1 LIKLAVAGSPI
12 GHSLSP
18 LLHSTAYEILGVKA
32 DFGSNDVK
40 EQDFGNYYFEC
51 KNAGFRG
58 LALTMPLK
66 AGFRGLA
73 LTMPLKEIS
82 IGFVDRVDPIAKQ
95 ISSVNTIIFE
105 STGSIGISTDLLA
118 FKNLLKP
125 YFGKKIA
132 ILGAGGTARAALG
145 ALKGTGTEVTVLT
158 RSLTRHDQLHAAA
171 VDLDIDFLDWHNFEE
186 IQDRDLIISTTPAG
200 ATDGLSVI
208 STKADFFEVIY
219 HPWPTELAKRYQN
232 LGRHVIGGLSL
243 LVEQALFQINYFSQK
258 EFDFDQMRTDLLK
271 VAYEA
276 IKK

>member
-1 LIKLAVAGSPI
+1 
-12 GHSLSP
+12 
-18 LLHSTAYEILGVKA
+18 
-32 DFGSNDVK
+32 
-40 EQDFGNYYFEC
+40 
-51 KNAGFRG
+51 
-58 LALTMPLK
+58 
-66 AGFRGLA
+66 
-73 LTMPLKEIS
+73 MPLKEIS

-232 LGRHVIGGLSL
+232 LGKHVIGGLSL

-258 EFDFDQMRTDLLK
+258 EFDFEQMRTDLLK

>member
-1 LIKLAVAGSPI
+1 MIKLAVAGSPI

-32 DFGSNDVK
+32 EFGSNDVK

-51 KNAGFRG
+51 KN
-58 LALTMPLK
+58 

-132 ILGAGGTARAALG
+132 ILGAGGTARAIAASLDG
-145 ALKGTGTEVTVLT
+145 IADSITVLGRTST
-158 RSLTRHDQLHAAA
+158 REESFERIVSHSKFSYVIWSNALSLEPFSL
-171 VDLDIDFLDWHNFEE
+171 VVN
-186 IQDRDLIISTTPAG
+186 TTPAG
-200 ATDGLSVI
+200 AADLLAEGIEGDI
-208 STKADFFEVIY
+208 SCLLFDVIY
-219 HPWPTELAKRYQN
+219 KPWPTVLAKKWNN
-232 LGRHVIGGLSL
+232 LGAPVISGVEL
-243 LVEQALFQINYFSQK
+243 LLYQGIEQLRIVTDKNFDTEKLASNLREKLATAL
-258 EFDFDQMRTDLLK
+258 
-271 VAYEA
+271 
-276 IKK
+276 

>member
-32 DFGSNDVK
+32 DFGSNEVK
-40 EQDFGNYYFEC
+40 EQDFGNFYFEC
-51 KNAGFRG
+51 KN
-58 LALTMPLK
+58 

-132 ILGAGGTARAALG
+132 ILGAGARCCG
-145 ALKGTGTEVTVLT
+145 
-158 RSLTRHDQLHAAA
+158 RS
-171 VDLDIDFLDWHNFEE
+171 
-186 IQDRDLIISTTPAG
+186 
-200 ATDGLSVI
+200 
-208 STKADFFEVIY
+208 
-219 HPWPTELAKRYQN
+219 RY
-232 LGRHVIGGLSL
+232 R
-243 LVEQALFQINYFSQK
+243 FS
-258 EFDFDQMRTDLLK
+258 
-271 VAYEA
+271 
-276 IKK
+276 

>member
-32 DFGSNDVK
+32 EFGSNDVK

-66 AGFRGLA
+66 
-73 LTMPLKEIS
+73 EIS
-82 IGFVDRVDPIAKQ
+82 IGFVD
-95 ISSVNTIIFE
+95 TIIFE

>member
-12 GHSLSP
+12 DHSLSP
-18 LLHSTAYEILGVKA
+18 LPHSTAYEILGVKA
-32 DFGSNDVK
+32 DFGSNEVK
-40 EQDFGNYYFEC
+40 EQDFGNFYFEC
-51 KNAGFRG
+51 KN
-58 LALTMPLK
+58 

-171 VDLDIDFLDWHNFEE
+171 VDLEINFLDWHNFEE

-258 EFDFDQMRTDLLK
+258 DFNFDRMRTDLLK